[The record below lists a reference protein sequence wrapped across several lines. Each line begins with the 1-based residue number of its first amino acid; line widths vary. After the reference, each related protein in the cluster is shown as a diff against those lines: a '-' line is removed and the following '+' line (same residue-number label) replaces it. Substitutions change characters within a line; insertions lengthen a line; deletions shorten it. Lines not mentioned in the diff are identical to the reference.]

1 MGKIKECYRR
11 WIDYCNSD
19 KDIEQQ
25 HLDDEYHY
33 QKWKKESIKKNKNGE
48 D

>member
-1 MGKIKECYRR
+1 MGKIKERYIR
-11 WIDYCNSD
+11 WSDYCNSD

-33 QKWKKESIKKNKNGE
+33 QKWKKRISKKK
-48 D
+48 

>member
-1 MGKIKECYRR
+1 MGKIKEYYRK

-19 KDIEQQ
+19 KEIEQQ

-33 QKWKKESIKKNKNGE
+33 QKWKKTSKKNKNGN